1 VASASAS
8 TREKIAIVKPAEA
21 LVSTSINCRGE
32 NVKNVMRPKTRPK
45 KGSRNRQGNNKSDG
59 REPVTQEYF
68 SKRRA
73 QREKGGGQRER
84 ERREYTGQRQ
94 ETSKGRK
101 MQTNITFR
109 RCKIELS
116 TLVTREYK
124 SHSQDGAHG

>member
-73 QREKGGGQRER
+73 QREKGGVKERGKGGNTQVKDKKLQRAGR
-84 ERREYTGQRQ
+84 CRRTL
-94 ETSKGRK
+94 
-101 MQTNITFR
+101 
-109 RCKIELS
+109 LS
-116 TLVTREYK
+116 EDAR
-124 SHSQDGAHG
+124 